1 MEGSEMRRV
10 LGLLALLGAGCVT
23 APIRVAPG
31 IPPRPE
37 QIGFPPMRFSVPDA
51 SALRVTLENGVPVY
65 VAPDKMLP
73 LVNVQVLFRGG
84 RYLEPVGKE
93 GLAEL
98 TSRVWRT
105 GGAGNLDPQ
114 AMDEELD
121 FLAAQLSTSVG
132 DVSGAVTL
140 NLLAK
145 DVDRGIELLM
155 DVLRSPR
162 FDEARLAKA
171 KEDLVA
177 DMRRRN
183 DDSEAIEDREWD
195 RLIYGDDYWINRLA
209 TKDSVDRITRA
220 DVVAFHSLL
229 ANPANFVVAVAGD
242 FDRAAMVAKLD
253 ATLGRW
259 QPTGPGV
266 PPVPQPKASAKPGVY
281 VVDKPDVN
289 QGRVSIGHVG
299 AMRPLRDEFALEVA
313 NDILGGGGFS
323 AWMTQRVRSDE
334 GLAYSAYS
342 DFGIGDSYPG
352 TFRAY
357 FQSKSSTCALAAQLT
372 IGLVGRIGTGPATD
386 KELSTSK
393 SSFIERFPRIFE
405 SKLRTVTRFARDEL
419 VGLPHE
425 YWSTYR
431 QNVGAVTK
439 SDVMDAARAHIH
451 PGRLIILVVG
461 NVAEILKGDPGHPDA
476 KLEKFGPLVRVPLRD
491 PLTLRPLAD

>member
-1 MEGSEMRRV
+1 MRHL

-23 APIRVAPG
+23 APTRVAPG
-31 IPPRPE
+31 TPPRPE
-37 QIGFPPMRFSVPDA
+37 ELAFPPMRFSVPDA
-51 SALRVTLENGVPVY
+51 SAIRVALANGVPVY
-65 VAPDKMLP
+65 IAPDTMLP

-98 TSRVWRT
+98 TAMVWRT
-105 GGAGNLDPQ
+105 GGAGSLDAQ

-132 DVSGAVTL
+132 GVSGAVTL

-145 DVDRGIELLM
+145 DVDRGLDLLM
-155 DVLRSPR
+155 DVLRRPR
-162 FDEARLAKA
+162 FDQARLAKA
-171 KEDLVA
+171 KENMVA
-177 DMRRRN
+177 DMKRRN

-209 TKDSVDRITRA
+209 TKDSVDGITRA
-220 DVVAFHSLL
+220 DVVEFHKLL

-266 PPVPQPKASAKPGVY
+266 PAVPQPKASAKPGVY
-281 VVDKPDVN
+281 LVDKPDVN

-357 FQSKSSTCALAAQLT
+357 FQSKSSTCARAAQLT
-372 IGLVGRIGTGPATD
+372 IGLIGRIWTAQATD

-393 SSFIERFPRIFE
+393 NSFVERFPRIFE
-405 SKLRTVTRFARDEL
+405 SKLRTVSRFARDEL

-451 PGRLIILVVG
+451 PDRLIILVVG
-461 NVAEILKGDPGHPDA
+461 NVDEILKGDPGHPNA
-476 KLEKFGPLVRVPLRD
+476 KLEKCGPLVRLPLRD
-491 PLTLRPLAD
+491 PLTLRPLAE